1 MAITDEQRAAV
12 KKRAQELLAT
22 GMSTGAAAQQAY
34 AEIVPKPTEKQE
46 AQQAAILESPTAETK
61 LKETRAAYVTER
73 GETLERTGLS
83 KIQAASQAE
92 KEFESQYLKPVV
104 SSFEEQ
110 KPEKFLGAFDIPA
123 SRPEELPPVTPA
135 GLLEALKPKTFLPTS
150 AIPTERQE
158 VAKPSEPGGIIGA
171 GPDWDVVTR
180 DLLNQ
185 GLSKEDA
192 DSQVFAFKGAYD
204 AKIAEKKRGIPKG
217 GLAPQNLAADAWK
230 ETLDEVQKIP
240 SILADK
246 SSYVTD
252 YKPTGPNDPY
262 FLAFSKQVKAGEGV
276 PKVSEAQGKYI
287 ASLAERAR
295 KAEEDKIRKEYEG
308 KPLKKTEVERPEGI
322 RGGAARSV
330 TRELVGAEKDA
341 EIARMA
347 AERIEKPFW
356 TDPQE
361 VEKRLAD
368 PTRYQKPGVFKAE
381 TVFGTQREST
391 VGFLTRAAMAPLNAV
406 AGAAFPIVFTGGV
419 AIPGVTDDSEGAI
432 DAAIARK
439 GAAEEARRRARP
451 EAYKD
456 SPILLNI
463 AQGRGFVG
471 EAAELSKITGL
482 DLDKILEV
490 GPVSISLG
498 TLYTA
503 GAFAA
508 DLLDPSLDVLS
519 GLTKGARVGL
529 QTAKAAKEIGVEGA
543 KTLGAKLGAEEAIKT
558 VLFENPAISLVT
570 RRFGF
575 APGDIR
581 LSISDAVAK
590 QAGRD
595 LFDASGAR
603 RLPPASSPEIVQN
616 LSKKLDELDQLV
628 KPDLG
633 KSVKPLSRQEFAD
646 ALIEA
651 SVRNPDVAAAVERLP
666 PGAKPAALQRDPVV
680 LRAVQ
685 DSLVRQAARS
695 EVFKATGDSVLKS
708 GIVALTRNTFATKDV
723 VNEVLKEYS
732 ASPLAK
738 LVKEIQKS
746 PKFGRVRV
754 ADETGAFG
762 SQAAAFEGF
771 KLDKNSPE
779 FSQLLEQTGRLA
791 RQGNIKDIDLRSIQ
805 DDDFISSAAIRQI
818 IDAEIDTIA
827 KKYRVAT
834 GADIAQTTPII
845 ARELRTPLETRDF
858 SAPAFRKFISQYI
871 NSKPPVTPVEMLTP
885 AQRAVYEPVVDAL
898 GKLDSKLRNEMNA
911 IMRNPGF
918 REVYGV
924 PDGVNDRMELLG
936 YLITGPG
943 ISGLDRSYVLQ
954 KSLKGAV
961 DNVLYTKD
969 TKLNIFD
976 LFDGIRTD
984 EITDIWS
991 AKGRMELDDL
1001 IDQSVRIIDGNPAKY
1016 AEEMSKV
1023 VEGAKVLKNDPTNI
1037 KVDPGEVLVREDK
1050 FNERMIASYY
1060 LAESSRVLNQTVKNV
1075 VLSQSDD
1082 IADSFRSLG
1091 ADRSAIGGGDVQA
1104 YGDIIYNYVRNVT
1117 EDPNFLQKNL
1127 SEIFNAI
1134 VDRSVLT
1141 SRVSNP
1147 GRLVGEVADV
1157 AGKIM
1162 KVNGMKGAEDPLGD
1176 LRKIINLASVKDP
1189 EVVDT
1194 LRAFLGENV
1203 ADQIL
1208 KALEEG
1214 GAKNIQRGLAEA
1226 ITNQKEAGPVP
1237 RALDAINSM
1246 FYLFTL
1252 TLAPR
1257 FHGGNIIGAPE
1268 VVYSTTGKLISPI
1281 PIPGTSTGDAMLI
1294 MRRAY
1299 GPEGG
1304 QVASTPM
1311 ITLRG
1316 YSERPL
1322 IDAGGRGYT
1331 NNEIYRAVVQS
1342 AGETLNKVDI
1352 PSISAR
1358 RALIQLQN
1366 GGKGTAQR
1374 AVDTILETP
1383 QTEDTMYRMAVV
1395 LEGLRDGLPLE
1406 QAIQL
1411 GRSALYDKGTIADFE
1426 KVLSRNIMF
1435 YSFTRN
1441 NLVNLLKN
1449 LTTVNGLKRI
1459 SNVLKTKRGVESI
1472 LVPDLTEKEKSYL
1485 PDVAATSYILGRAQD
1500 VGERGNIVTTG
1511 SSTLSAIQLLTKF
1524 LAFDVAGAAQSAT
1537 PRLFQAIDTFKEK
1550 TGEEKLI
1557 NVPVEHLAI
1566 IDGIAQTTGS
1576 NLEDVLSLLLGD
1588 RVVPYRSKEPG
1599 SYDGLIYPL
1608 PSPEARRRYQ
1618 LAMLSLTIVG
1628 LERLSKDI
1636 PASLRAPGSKAEQA
1650 FKADAV
1656 GYGLTAAYA
1665 AGFLAPRSTTLAEK
1679 QRLRTLMNQT
1689 SEGKKMASDIDEI
1702 LRNDALAPVAETIT
1716 QKEIKEAKVEK
1727 KRAYQTISD
1736 YEQRELELGIRFESL
1751 KSQVL
1756 TGQITE
1762 AYFEQ
1767 EAMKI
1772 EEELNKLYAQMAAA
1786 GQ

>member
-1 MAITDEQRAAV
+1 MALTPDQKAAV
-12 KKRAQELLAT
+12 KKRAQELIAT
-22 GMSTGAAAQQAY
+22 GMQMGPAAQQAY
-34 AEIVPKPTEKQE
+34 AEIAPKLTEKQE
-46 AQQAAILESPTAETK
+46 AQQAAVLESPTAVTK
-61 LKETRAAYVTER
+61 LKEARAAYVTER
-73 GETLERTGLS
+73 GETLEKTGLS
-83 KIQAASQAE
+83 KLQSASQAE
-92 KEFESQYLKPVV
+92 KEFESQYLKPTV
-104 SSFEEQ
+104 SSYEEP
-110 KPEKFLGAFDIPA
+110 KPEKLFGVFDIPT
-123 SRPEELPPVTPA
+123 SRPEELAPVTPA

-150 AIPTERQE
+150 AIPIERQE

-171 GPDWDVVTR
+171 GPDWDVITR

-185 GLSKEDA
+185 GLSKSDA
-192 DSQVFAFKGAYD
+192 DSQVFALRGAYD
-204 AKIAEKKRGIPKG
+204 SKVASKKKGIPQG
-217 GLAPQNLAADAWK
+217 GLTPQNLAADAWK
-230 ETLDEVQKIP
+230 ETLDEVSQIP
-240 SILADK
+240 KILADK
-246 SSYVTD
+246 SSYATD
-252 YKPTGPNDPY
+252 YKPTGPQDPY

-287 ASLAERAR
+287 ASLAQFERA
-295 KAEEDKIRKEYEG
+295 AEEERLRKEYAN
-308 KPLKKTEVERPEGI
+308 KPLSKTEVERPEGI

-347 AERIEKPFW
+347 AEKVEKPWW
-356 TDPQE
+356 TNPEE
-361 VEKRLAD
+361 VTKRLAD
-368 PTRYQKPGVFKAE
+368 PTRYQKPGVFQAE
-381 TVFGTQREST
+381 TPFGTQREST

-406 AGAAFPIVFTGGV
+406 AGAVFPIVFTGTGETKEAV
-419 AIPGVTDDSEGAI
+419 
-432 DAAIARK
+432 
-439 GAAEEARRRARP
+439 EEARRRARP

-456 SPILLNI
+456 NPVLLNI

-471 EAAELSKITGL
+471 EAAELSKLTGL
-482 DLDKILEV
+482 DQDKIL
-490 GPVSISLG
+490 GPISLG

-508 DLLDPSLDVLS
+508 DLLDPSLDIAS
-519 GLTKGARVGL
+519 GLVKGGKVAL
-529 QTAKAAKEIGVEGA
+529 QTGKAARAVGVEGA
-543 KTLGAKLGAEEAIKT
+543 QKLAAKLGAQEVLKT
-558 VLFENPAISLVT
+558 VATENPAISLLT
-570 RRFGF
+570 SRLGI

-581 LSISDAVAK
+581 LSISDSVAK
-590 QAGRD
+590 QASRD

-603 RLPPASSPEIVQN
+603 SLPPASSPEIVQN
-616 LSKKLDELDQLV
+616 LSKKLDELDQLI

-646 ALIEA
+646 ALVEA
-651 SVRNPDVAAAVERLP
+651 SVRNPTVAAAVERLP
-666 PGAKPAALQRDPVV
+666 PGAKPAALQSDPTV

-685 DSLVRQAARS
+685 DSLVRQVARN

-723 VNEVLKEYS
+723 VRNVLKEYS
-732 ASPLAK
+732 ASPFAK
-738 LVKEIQKS
+738 LVKKIQQS

-754 ADETGAFG
+754 PDETGSFG
-762 SQAAAFEGF
+762 SQVAALEGF

-779 FSQLLEQTGRLA
+779 FAELLETTDRLA
-791 RQGNIKDIDLRSIQ
+791 RQGNVKGVDLRSIQ
-805 DDDFISSAAIRQI
+805 DDNFISSVALRQI

-845 ARELRTPLETRDF
+845 ARELRGPLETRDF
-858 SAPAFRKFISQYI
+858 SAPAFRKFVSKYI
-871 NSKPPVTPVEMLTP
+871 LKNPPVTPVEMLTP

-911 IMRNPGF
+911 IMKNPDF

-924 PDGVNDRMELLG
+924 PANVNDRIELLG
-936 YLITGPG
+936 YLIAGPR

-954 KSLKGAV
+954 KTLKGAV
-961 DNVLYTKD
+961 DNVIYTKD

-991 AKGRMELDDL
+991 AKGRMELDNL
-1001 IDQSVRIIDGNPAKY
+1001 IEQSVRNIDANPAKY
-1016 AEEMSKV
+1016 AEEMNRV
-1023 VEGAKVLKNDPTNI
+1023 VEGAKGLKNDPTNV
-1037 KVDPGEVLVREDK
+1037 KVDPNEILLRDGK
-1050 FNERMIASYY
+1050 FNERLIASYY
-1060 LAESSRVLNQTVKNV
+1060 LAESSRVLNQTVKDV
-1075 VLSQSDD
+1075 VLSQTDD
-1082 IADSFRSLG
+1082 IRDSLRALG
-1091 ADRSAIGGGDVQA
+1091 ADGIAIGDVEN
-1104 YGDIIYNYVRNVT
+1104 YGDIIYNYVKNAT
-1117 EDPNFLQKNL
+1117 EDPSFLQKSL
-1127 SEIFNAI
+1127 SEIFNLI
-1134 VDRSVLT
+1134 VDSSVL
-1141 SRVSNP
+1141 SRPISNP
-1147 GRLVGEVADV
+1147 SALVGEVANV
-1157 AGKIM
+1157 AERIM
-1162 KVNGMKGAEDPLGD
+1162 KVNGFKGAEDPLGK
-1176 LRKIINLASVKDP
+1176 LRKVINLASVKDP

-1194 LRAFLGENV
+1194 LKAFLGENV

-1226 ITNQKEAGPVP
+1226 ITNQKEAGPIQQT
-1237 RALDAINSM
+1237 LDAINSM

-1268 VVYSTTGKLISPI
+1268 VVYSTTGKLISPL
-1281 PIPGTSTGDAMLI
+1281 PIPGTSTGDAAKI
-1294 MRRAY
+1294 MNRAY
-1299 GPEGG
+1299 GPKGG
-1304 QVASTPM
+1304 
-1311 ITLRG
+1311 
-1316 YSERPL
+1316 L
-1322 IDAGGRGYT
+1322 IAVTDAGGRGYT

-1342 AGETLNKVDI
+1342 SGETLNKVDI
-1352 PSISAR
+1352 PSVSAR
-1358 RALIQLQN
+1358 RALIQLQG
-1366 GGKGTAQR
+1366 GGKGSAQR

-1411 GRSALYDKGTIADFE
+1411 GRAALYDKGTIADFE

-1472 LVPDLTEKEKSYL
+1472 LVPDLTEKERSYL
-1485 PDVAATSYILGRAQD
+1485 PDVAATAFILGRGQD

-1524 LAFDVAGAAQSAT
+1524 LAFDVAGAAESAT
-1537 PRLFQAIDTFKEK
+1537 PRLFQAVDTFKEK

-1566 IDGIAQTTGS
+1566 IDAIAETTGS
-1576 NLEDVLSLLLGD
+1576 SLENVLSLLLGD
-1588 RVVPYRSKEPG
+1588 KVVPYRSKEPG

-1618 LAMLSLTIVG
+1618 LAMLGLTIVG

-1636 PASLRAPGSKAEQA
+1636 PASLRAPGSKAQQA
-1650 FKADAV
+1650 FKADAL

-1665 AGFLAPRSTTLAEK
+1665 AGFLTPRSTTLAEK
-1679 QRLRTLMNQT
+1679 QRLRTLMSQT
-1689 SEGKKMASDIDEI
+1689 SEGKKMASDLDKI
-1702 LRNDALAPVAETIT
+1702 LRNDALAPVAETAT
-1716 QKEIKEAKVEK
+1716 QKEVKEAKVEK

-1736 YEQRELELGIRFESL
+1736 YEQRELELASRFESL
-1751 KSQVL
+1751 KIQVL

-1772 EEELNKLYAQMAAA
+1772 EEELNKLYEQMKAA

>member
-1 MAITDEQRAAV
+1 V
-12 KKRAQELLAT
+12 
-22 GMSTGAAAQQAY
+22 
-34 AEIVPKPTEKQE
+34 
-46 AQQAAILESPTAETK
+46 
-61 LKETRAAYVTER
+61 
-73 GETLERTGLS
+73 
-83 KIQAASQAE
+83 
-92 KEFESQYLKPVV
+92 
-104 SSFEEQ
+104 
-110 KPEKFLGAFDIPA
+110 
-123 SRPEELPPVTPA
+123 
-135 GLLEALKPKTFLPTS
+135 
-150 AIPTERQE
+150 
-158 VAKPSEPGGIIGA
+158 
-171 GPDWDVVTR
+171 
-180 DLLNQ
+180 
-185 GLSKEDA
+185 
-192 DSQVFAFKGAYD
+192 
-204 AKIAEKKRGIPKG
+204 
-217 GLAPQNLAADAWK
+217 
-230 ETLDEVQKIP
+230 
-240 SILADK
+240 
-246 SSYVTD
+246 
-252 YKPTGPNDPY
+252 
-262 FLAFSKQVKAGEGV
+262 
-276 PKVSEAQGKYI
+276 
-287 ASLAERAR
+287 
-295 KAEEDKIRKEYEG
+295 
-308 KPLKKTEVERPEGI
+308 
-322 RGGAARSV
+322 
-330 TRELVGAEKDA
+330 
-341 EIARMA
+341 
-347 AERIEKPFW
+347 
-356 TDPQE
+356 
-361 VEKRLAD
+361 
-368 PTRYQKPGVFKAE
+368 
-381 TVFGTQREST
+381 
-391 VGFLTRAAMAPLNAV
+391 
-406 AGAAFPIVFTGGV
+406 FPIVFTGGV

-558 VLFENPAISLVT
+558 VAFENPAISLVT
-570 RRFGF
+570 RRIGA

-628 KPDLG
+628 SSNLA

-646 ALIEA
+646 ALVEA

-723 VNEVLKEYS
+723 VNKVLKEYS

-746 PKFGRVRV
+746 PTFGKQFV
-754 ADETGAFG
+754 AGEPGRFA
-762 SQAAAFEGF
+762 SQAAVVEGF
-771 KLDKNSPE
+771 KLPQGTDE
-779 FSQLLEQTGRLA
+779 FKAILSKVEELNRRGVKGIDPQSLA
-791 RQGNIKDIDLRSIQ
+791 SGFID
-805 DDDFISSAAIRQI
+805 SATLRQI
-818 IDAEIDTIA
+818 IDAEVDTIA

-858 SAPAFRKFISQYI
+858 SAPAFRKFISKYI

-911 IMRNPGF
+911 IMKNPGF

-943 ISGLDRSYVLQ
+943 VSGLDRSYVLQ
-954 KSLKGAV
+954 RSLKGAV

-991 AKGRMELDDL
+991 AKGRMELDSL
-1001 IDQSVRIIDGNPAKY
+1001 IDQSVKVIDANPSKY

-1037 KVDPGEVLVREDK
+1037 KVNPGEVLAREDK
-1050 FNERMIASYY
+1050 FAERMIASYY

-1075 VLSQSDD
+1075 VRSQSDD
-1082 IADSFRSLG
+1082 IADSFKSLG
-1091 ADRSAIGGGDVQA
+1091 RARNAIGSVEE
-1104 YGDIIYNYVRNVT
+1104 YGEIIFRYIRNVT
-1117 EDPNFLQKNL
+1117 QNPNFAQNSLL
-1127 SEIFNAI
+1127 DIFNAI
-1134 VDRSVLT
+1134 VNRANLRMNV
-1141 SRVSNP
+1141 VNP
-1147 GRLVGEVADV
+1147 DKLVGEVAV
-1157 AGKIM
+1157 IANKIM
-1162 KVNGMKGAEDPLGD
+1162 KANGMKGAEDPLGN
-1176 LRKIINLASVKDP
+1176 LKKIINLASKKDARV
-1189 EVVDT
+1189 EDT

-1226 ITNQKEAGPVP
+1226 ITNQKEAG
-1237 RALDAINSM
+1237 AAQQILDAINSM

-1257 FHGGNIIGAPE
+1257 FHGANMIGAPE
-1268 VVYSTTGKLISPI
+1268 VVYTTTGKLISPF
-1281 PIPGTSTGDAMLI
+1281 PFPFTSTGDAMSI
-1294 MRRAY
+1294 MRKAY

-1304 QVASTPM
+1304 
-1311 ITLRG
+1311 
-1316 YSERPL
+1316 L
-1322 IDAGGRGYT
+1322 IAVTDAGGRGYT

-1342 AGETLNKVDI
+1342 GGETLNKVDI

-1358 RALIQLQN
+1358 RALAQLQ
-1366 GGKGTAQR
+1366 GGVVPGSTAQGIRGKALAQLEVAKGTAQR

-1411 GRSALYDKGTIADFE
+1411 GRAALYDKGTIADFE

-1485 PDVAATSYILGRAQD
+1485 PDVAATSFILGRAQD

-1566 IDGIAQTTGS
+1566 IDTIAETTGS
-1576 NLEDVLSLLLGD
+1576 SLEDVLSLLLGD

-1618 LAMLSLTIVG
+1618 LSMLALTIVG

-1650 FKADAV
+1650 FKADGY

-1665 AGFLAPRSTTLAEK
+1665 AGLLAPRSTTLAEK

-1689 SEGKKMASDIDEI
+1689 SEGKKMASDLDEI
-1702 LRNDALAPVAETIT
+1702 LRNDALAPVAEDIV
-1716 QKEIKEAKVEK
+1716 QKEVKEAKVEK

-1736 YEQRELELGIRFESL
+1736 YEQRELELGSRFESL

-1756 TGQITE
+1756 TGKITE

-1772 EEELNKLYAQMAAA
+1772 EEELNKLYAQMEAA